1 MRLTTLYAV
10 FALSL
15 GQGLSLQAKAQNP
28 SITEPPLFTGVSE
41 IILVVR
47 DLEASMKRQWEEFG
61 IGPWQ
66 IWTFDAQSTRG
77 LTMHGEPSDAAFRVA
92 YTQIG
97 DTYWELVQPLDDR
110 STYYETLQE
119 RGEGVHNIVFQV
131 ADFEDAAGR
140 LEALGYESYNAAQWG
155 AVEFI
160 NFDTRRTL
168 SVIAEIYRVAPGE
181 AFPPPEAT
189 YPPEMP

>member
-1 MRLTTLYAV
+1 MKLKNLCA
-10 FALSL
+10 FASL
-15 GQGLSLQAKAQNP
+15 LLEQALAPQTSAESPATNG
-28 SITEPPLFTGVSE
+28 SPLFTGVSE

-47 DLEASMKRQWEEFG
+47 DLEASIKRQWEEFG

-97 DTYWELVQPLDDR
+97 DTYWELVQPLDDK

-189 YPPEMP
+189 YPPEAP

>member
-1 MRLTTLYAV
+1 MRLIKLCATLG
-10 FALSL
+10 LCL
-15 GQGLSLQAKAQNP
+15 GLSMQTKADP
-28 SITEPPLFTGVSE
+28 PEPADPPLFTGVSE

-97 DTYWELVQPLDDR
+97 DTYWELVQPLDDK

-131 ADFEDAAGR
+131 ADFDRAAGR
-140 LEALGYESYNAAQWG
+140 LEALGFERYNSAQWG

-160 NFDTRRTL
+160 NFDTRRSL

-181 AFPPPEAT
+181 TFPPPDAI
-189 YPPEMP
+189 YPPEAP

>member
-1 MRLTTLYAV
+1 MRLTTRSAV
-10 FALSL
+10 LAICLA
-15 GQGLSLQAKAQNP
+15 QGLSLQSKAENP
-28 SITEPPLFTGVSE
+28 RTAPSPLFTGVSE

-77 LTMHGEPSDAAFRVA
+77 LTMHGQPSAAAFRVA

-97 DTYWELVQPLDDR
+97 NTYWELVQPLDDK
-110 STYYETLQE
+110 STYYETLME
-119 RGEGVHNIVFQV
+119 RGEGVHNIVFEV
-131 ADFEDAAGR
+131 ADFDDAANR
-140 LEALGYESYNAAQWG
+140 LEALGYERYNAAQWG

-168 SVIAEIYRVAPGE
+168 SVIAEIYRLAPGG

>member
-1 MRLTTLYAV
+1 MKLKTL
-10 FALSL
+10 FAFVSFLL
-15 GQGLSLQAKAQNP
+15 GPALAPQTSAENP
-28 SITEPPLFTGVSE
+28 QTNGNPLFTGVSE

-97 DTYWELVQPLDDR
+97 DTYWELVQPLDDK

-131 ADFEDAAGR
+131 ADFDDAASR
-140 LEALGYESYNAAQWG
+140 LEALGFDRYNSAQWG